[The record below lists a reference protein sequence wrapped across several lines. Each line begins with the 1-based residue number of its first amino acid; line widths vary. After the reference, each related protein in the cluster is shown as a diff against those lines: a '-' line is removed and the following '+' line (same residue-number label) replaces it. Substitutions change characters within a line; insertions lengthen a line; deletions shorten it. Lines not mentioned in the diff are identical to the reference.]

1 MKKAQ
6 ISLEFMLIFGV
17 MLILLAYSI
26 NNVTFTQNS
35 QAVETLKIQVS
46 LEAKSLAN
54 SISNTISQVYAQGPG
69 SKATV
74 YVTLKYLNDDEYL
87 VKPFNLSGNPQIF
100 ITYLNGTYVGIIDTT
115 NNTLVTSGTGKNTF
129 WSQSLYRT
137 NLMGSTGFTPSG
149 TATYNGSTVN
159 GLLITDPSQLPTN
172 IVVVVEWIPGNGD
185 TWTLNITTGELRINI
200 DPGG

>member
-6 ISLEFMLIFGV
+6 ISLEFMLVFGV

-35 QAVETLKIQVS
+35 QAVETLKVQVS
-46 LEAKSLAN
+46 LETKSLAN

-74 YVTLKYLNDDEYL
+74 YVTLKYLNDNDYL
-87 VKPFNLSGNPQIF
+87 VNSFNLSGNPEIF

-129 WSQSLYRT
+129 WSHSLYRT

-159 GLLITDPSQLPTN
+159 GLLITDPSQLPKN
-172 IVVVVEWIPGNGD
+172 IAVVVEWIPGNGD